1 MIFNGSSDFLRC
13 ESHMSARVSRGEKRF
28 YVYMYACA
36 YA

>member
-28 YVYMYACA
+28 YVSMYACA